1 MFDFN
6 SVKVDNDSGQKIYDE
21 ILYREEIEKLQKHF
35 PYDKFY
41 IKDHKIVCNGGLT
54 IDSTI
59 PLEKLPDNLQLNYL
73 DIRRDSKL
81 KTLPNNLTVNTL
93 TINSEL
99 ITKLPHNLTVISRLE
114 APFSNIT
121 ELPDDLCVRCLDI
134 QHSRKLI
141 YISENIKYFKY
152 LNISFCNN
160 IKKLPDDLVISD
172 TLNISYSSIRKLPH
186 NLHARVLHMRNTKI
200 KELPLDLAVTDAIF
214 ISKDMEDIKNF
225 DMFKDKIKIAKN

>member
-6 SVKVDNDSGQKIYDE
+6 SVKTDNDNSQLYDE
-21 ILYREEIEKLQKHF
+21 ILYSEEIEKLQTYF

-54 IDSTI
+54 LDSSIT
-59 PLEKLPDNLQLNYL
+59 LEKLPDNLQLNYL
-73 DIRRDSKL
+73 YISRDSKL
-81 KTLPNNLTVNTL
+81 KALPNNLTVNTL
-93 TINSEL
+93 TISSEQ
-99 ITKLPHNLTVISRLE
+99 ITKLPNNLVTNRLD
-114 APFSNIT
+114 ASFSNIT

-214 ISKDMEDIKNF
+214 ISKDMIDIKNF
-225 DMFKDKIKIAKN
+225 DKFRDKITIMQN

>member
-6 SVKVDNDSGQKIYDE
+6 SVKTDNDNSQLYDE
-21 ILYREEIEKLQKHF
+21 ILYSEEIEKLQKYF

-41 IKDHKIVCNGGLT
+41 IKDHKIICNSGLT

-81 KTLPNNLTVNTL
+81 NVLPNDLTVNTL
-93 TINSEL
+93 TINNGQ
-99 ITKLPHNLTVISRLE
+99 ITKLPHNLTVINRLE

-121 ELPDDLCVRCLDI
+121 ELPDDLHVNYLDM
-134 QHSRKLI
+134 HSSKLK
-141 YISENIKYFKY
+141 YISENIKYFTY

-172 TLNISYSSIRKLPH
+172 ILNISYSSIRKLPH
-186 NLHARVLHMRNTKI
+186 NLHARVLHMRNNKI

-225 DMFKDKIKIAKN
+225 DKFRDKTTIMQN

>member
-21 ILYREEIEKLQKHF
+21 ILYREEIEKLQKQF

-41 IKDHKIVCNGGLT
+41 IKDHKIVCNGGLI
-54 IDSTI
+54 IDSSIT
-59 PLEKLPDNLQLNYL
+59 LEKLPDNLQLNYL

-81 KTLPNNLTVNTL
+81 KVLPNNLTVNTL
-93 TINSEL
+93 TINNDL
-99 ITKLPHNLTVISRLE
+99 ITKLPHNLTVINRLE

-121 ELPDDLCVRCLDI
+121 ELPDDLHVNYLDI
-134 QHSRKLI
+134 YSSKLK
-141 YISENIKYFKY
+141 YIPENIKYFAY

-172 TLNISYSSIRKLPH
+172 ILNISFSSIRKLPN
-186 NLHARVLHMRNTKI
+186 NLHARVLHMKNTKI

-214 ISKDMEDIKNF
+214 IGGDMTNIKNF
-225 DMFKDKIKIAKN
+225 DIFKDKIKII

>member
-6 SVKVDNDSGQKIYDE
+6 SVKVDNDNTQEIYDE
-21 ILYREEIEKLQKHF
+21 ILYKEEIEKLQIYF

-41 IKDHKIVCNGGLT
+41 IKDHKIACNGGLT
-54 IDSTI
+54 IDSSIT
-59 PLEKLPDNLQLNYL
+59 LEKLPDNLQLHYL
-73 DIRRDSKL
+73 YISRGSKL
-81 KTLPNNLTVNTL
+81 KALPNNLTVNTL
-93 TINSEL
+93 TISSEL
-99 ITKLPHNLTVISRLE
+99 ITKLAHNLTVTNRLD
-114 APFSNIT
+114 ASFSNIT
-121 ELPDDLCVRCLDI
+121 ELPDDLCVRYLDI
-134 QHSRKLI
+134 QHSSKLK

-172 TLNISYSSIRKLPH
+172 ILNISYSSIRKLPH

-214 ISKDMEDIKNF
+214 IGEDMTNIKNF
-225 DMFKDKIKIAKN
+225 DIFKDKIKII

>member
-54 IDSTI
+54 IDSTM
-59 PLEKLPDNLQLNYL
+59 PLEKLPDNLQLKYL
-73 DIRRDSKL
+73 SIIGRSKL
-81 KTLPNNLTVNTL
+81 KSLPNNLTVDTL
-93 TINSEL
+93 TINNDL

-121 ELPDDLCVRCLDI
+121 ELPDDLHVNYLDM
-134 QHSRKLI
+134 HSSKLK
-141 YISENIKYFKY
+141 YIPENIKYFAY

-160 IKKLPDDLVISD
+160 IKKLPDNLEIPDI
-172 TLNISYSSIRKLPH
+172 LNISFSSIRKLPN
-186 NLHARVLHMRNTKI
+186 NLHVRALHMRNTKI
-200 KELPLDLAVTDAIF
+200 KELPLDLVVTDKIF

-225 DMFKDKIKIAKN
+225 DKFRDKIIIMQN